1 MHLLVHEQR
10 WTVCRKGTLV
20 ESNQGSLFASQR
32 VITLMCLVTEPV
44 VISCL
49 DFFVGCAS
57 LQPQVFNP
65 WLKSSWTPP
74 SLTSFMN
81 GSLAQRWLWIS
92 DFKIERYPS
101 RFSFLVAID
110 SVCKQQ
116 SAGIIKKKENYFTFH
131 LFLFPF

>member
-10 WTVCRKGTLV
+10 LTVCRKGTLV

-57 LQPQVFNP
+57 LQPQVFDP
-65 WLKSSWTPP
+65 
-74 SLTSFMN
+74 
-81 GSLAQRWLWIS
+81 
-92 DFKIERYPS
+92 
-101 RFSFLVAID
+101 
-110 SVCKQQ
+110 
-116 SAGIIKKKENYFTFH
+116 
-131 LFLFPF
+131 

>member
-49 DFFVGCAS
+49 DFFCRMR
-57 LQPQVFNP
+57 
-65 WLKSSWTPP
+65 KSSTPGFRSMVEVKLDP
-74 SLTSFMN
+74 ALF
-81 GSLAQRWLWIS
+81 
-92 DFKIERYPS
+92 DFFYEWF
-101 RFSFLVAID
+101 FSPKVALD
-110 SVCKQQ
+110 Q
-116 SAGIIKKKENYFTFH
+116 
-131 LFLFPF
+131 